1 MSSAGD
7 RNSSAK
13 KILINGGRSVNSAT
27 ESDEDYEESAEE
39 SDRTFSLDAENKED
53 GDDGGEG

>member
-1 MSSAGD
+1 MSYAGD

-27 ESDEDYEESAEE
+27 ESDEDDEESAEE

-53 GDDGGEG
+53 VDVGGEG